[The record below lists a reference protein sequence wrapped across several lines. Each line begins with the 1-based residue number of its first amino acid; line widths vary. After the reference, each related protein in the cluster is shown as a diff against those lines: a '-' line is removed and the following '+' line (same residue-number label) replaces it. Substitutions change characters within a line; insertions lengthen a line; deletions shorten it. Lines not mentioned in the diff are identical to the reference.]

1 MSEQKQEG
9 RWRNVRQIAKIFGV
23 VEGSLYRACAAGR
36 LPCARIPGVGLRI
49 DYYALLK
56 MSEADMKARVKAGAK
71 PKPAQAQEP
80 EPQPEAK

>member
-23 VEGSLYRACAAGR
+23 VEGSLYRACAKGR

-71 PKPAQAQEP
+71 PPKPNPEP